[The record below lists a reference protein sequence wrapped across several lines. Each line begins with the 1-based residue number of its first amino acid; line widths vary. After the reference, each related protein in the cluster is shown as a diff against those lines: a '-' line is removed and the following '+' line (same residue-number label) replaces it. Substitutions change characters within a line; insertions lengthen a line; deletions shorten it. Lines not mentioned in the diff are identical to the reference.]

1 MEVGTRIG
9 TFELS
14 EKLSEGYDSQLWRAV
29 QTDGDSR
36 QVVIRLS
43 GSARPTERVREEYE
57 ILRQLDDPRI
67 LKPIAFMDDQRAVV
81 LEHVEGVTLEEVLEA
96 ARQHLVNVNLGS
108 AVDLGLEIANA
119 LRAAHQ
125 LVRSRGRI
133 VHGHLSPDRVMLTHK
148 GEVKLLGLG
157 APPAPRPFP
166 YQPPE
171 IALRLPFDARTDQWL
186 TAALICELAAVSLP
200 ERSVTRGTYRDLH
213 LPPTLAE
220 NLARIG
226 RISPHLAEVLTTA
239 LAANP
244 NQRFTPETVFLR
256 ELYVVSR
263 SLRQPTHRHELASLV
278 AAHRARLHPSTDAPL
293 IPSVRKAVDVDAPT
307 LDMDADDTPTQGQW
321 TRTDP
326 SKTDPGVPLQIVPDL
341 PPISDELEYTDPAI
355 DHQES
360 DEDAFSFATWL
371 REKQNTTVDTFDE
384 DEEDTSSV
392 PYFEFTPL
400 TNYVRPDAPPLSELE
415 SRVPVVDDD
424 FLNWSR
430 RAAFFS
436 VVMMFAAIAALLA
449 MKAGIF

>member
-1 MEVGTRIG
+1 MEVGTRVG
-9 TFELS
+9 AFELS
-14 EKLSEGYDSQLWRAV
+14 EKLSEGYESQLWRAV
-29 QTDGDSR
+29 HAEGDGP

-43 GSARPTERVREEYE
+43 GDERPTERVREEYE

-67 LKPIAFMDDQRAVV
+67 LKPVAFVDDQRAVV
-81 LEHVEGVTLEEVLEA
+81 LEHVDGVSLEEVLEA

-125 LVRSRGRI
+125 LVRARGRI
-133 VHGHLSPDRVMLTHK
+133 VHGHLSPDRVMLTRQ

-200 ERSVTRGTYRDLH
+200 ERSVTRGAKPDLH

-226 RISPHLAEVLTTA
+226 RVSPHLAEVLSTA
-239 LAANP
+239 LSASP
-244 NQRFTPETVFLR
+244 KQRFSPETVFLR

-278 AAHRARLHPSTDAPL
+278 AAHRARLRPGTDAPL
-293 IPSVRKAVDVDAPT
+293 IPSLRERTSVEAPT
-307 LDMDADDTPTQGQW
+307 LDMDEGLPRGQW
-321 TRTDP
+321 ARTDP
-326 SKTDPGVPLQIVPDL
+326 SLTDPGVPLRIPPDL
-341 PPISDELEYTDPAI
+341 PPIGDELEYTDPLI
-355 DHQES
+355 DPEES

-371 REKQNTTVDTFDE
+371 REKQGDSVDTFDE

-400 TNYVRPDAPPLSELE
+400 TNYVRPDTPPLAELE
-415 SRVPVVDDD
+415 SRVPVVDDA
-424 FLNWSR
+424 FLSWSR

-436 VVMMFAAIAALLA
+436 MVMMFAAIAALVA
-449 MKAGIF
+449 MRAGLF